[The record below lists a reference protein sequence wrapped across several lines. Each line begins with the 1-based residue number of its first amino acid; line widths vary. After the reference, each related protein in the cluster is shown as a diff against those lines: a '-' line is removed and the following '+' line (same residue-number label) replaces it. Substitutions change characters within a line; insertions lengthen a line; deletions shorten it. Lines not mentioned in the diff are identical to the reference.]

1 VKIPAG
7 VDTGSKLRLS
17 GEGEASPTPGGSAGD
32 LYVVISVK
40 PHKFFQR
47 DNTDV
52 ICAID
57 ISFVQAAL
65 GDEIIVPTLVGEEK
79 LKIPKGTQYGD
90 VFRLKGEGIA
100 SLRTGRRGDQ
110 IIKVLIKTPTRLSQK
125 QVELL
130 KQFDKLDSNKIS
142 NRLKNLFKNF

>member
-1 VKIPAG
+1 
-7 VDTGSKLRLS
+7 
-17 GEGEASPTPGGSAGD
+17 
-32 LYVVISVK
+32 
-40 PHKFFQR
+40 
-47 DNTDV
+47 
-52 ICAID
+52 
-57 ISFVQAAL
+57 
-65 GDEIIVPTLVGEEK
+65 
-79 LKIPKGTQYGD
+79 